1 MSMKWPGGLIRKTPV
16 TPAGPY
22 QNGAAPGMWSLAEA
36 SYWTKQ
42 GLWPIAGNAIPTDP
56 FFPYVPLLLPGNGTN
71 GAQNNTFLDSSANN
85 FTITRNGNTTQG
97 SFSAYG
103 DLWSNYFDGN
113 GDFLQTPQSAALAA
127 NSTNYTVEGWFYF
140 DAATYSAFDSAGR
153 GIVSDFLANANG
165 RWIVGINSSGNLGFY
180 EQDASGAND
189 VSAIDPTPI
198 TTRQWIYFAAVK
210 SGTTMRLF
218 KNGTQVATA
227 TSAVRTA
234 FSGRLNIGQTTVD
247 TSYRGFFL
255 GNISNVRFV
264 NGSALYSSNFTPPTA
279 PLTAISN
286 TALLT
291 CQSSMVIDNSTN
303 RFVLTQNGNVSVS
316 RFAPFNPTAPYSAAT
331 IGGSGYFDG
340 TGDFLTTS
348 GDVATGTGNYTIET
362 YVYMLSLP
370 TFSMFLGKSGAFNT
384 STYLAI
390 RPNAVS
396 MGTFNGNYPEWS
408 FTFAV
413 NTWYHIAVVRNGG
426 VIRCY
431 VNGVEATLTQFSAS
445 DTTSYV
451 ANIIGKYGASPDY
464 AFPGYMSGLRIV
476 AGTAIYTSNFTPPTT
491 PPTAVSGTQ
500 LLCNFTNAGI
510 VDSAAKTNLETV
522 GNAQISTAQ
531 SKFGGS
537 SMLFDGTADALAGY
551 NNQTL
556 ILSSRNFTW
565 ECWVYLNSISGTQAI
580 LSQRG
585 AQQNELFL
593 GLDTASGGQIF
604 AYADG
609 AGSPGR
615 MCSVSMPTGQ
625 WVHIALVRVGTTVTL
640 YKNGVGG
647 TTATSSQNFISQ
659 NVFVGADD
667 SAGSGTLNGYIND
680 VRITNGVARYTSN
693 FTPPTAAFPTA

>member
-16 TPAGPY
+16 TPTTSS
-22 QNGAAPGMWSLAEA
+22 APGMWTLAEA

-42 GLWPIAGNAIPTDP
+42 GLWPLPAPTDP
-56 FFPYVPLLLPGNGTN
+56 FFSSVPLLLPGNGTN
-71 GAQNNTFLDSSANN
+71 GAQNNTFLDSSTNN

-97 SFSAYG
+97 SVSPFA
-103 DLWSNYFDGN
+103 LN
-113 GDFLQTPQSAALAA
+113 G
-127 NSTNYTVEGWFYF
+127 
-140 DAATYSAFDSAGR
+140 ATY
-153 GIVSDFLANANG
+153 N
-165 RWIVGINSSGNLGFY
+165 
-180 EQDASGAND
+180 
-189 VSAIDPTPI
+189 P
-198 TTRQWIYFAAVK
+198 AV
-210 SGTTMRLF
+210 
-218 KNGTQVATA
+218 N
-227 TSAVRTA
+227 
-234 FSGRLNIGQTTVD
+234 
-247 TSYRGFFL
+247 
-255 GNISNVRFV
+255 
-264 NGSALYSSNFTPPTA
+264 
-279 PLTAISN
+279 
-286 TALLT
+286 
-291 CQSSMVIDNSTN
+291 
-303 RFVLTQNGNVSVS
+303 
-316 RFAPFNPTAPYSAAT
+316 
-331 IGGSGYFDG
+331 GGSGYFDG

-348 GDVATGTGNYTIET
+348 GDAATGTGAYTIET

-370 TFSMFLGKSGAFNT
+370 TFSMFLGKSGTNNT

-396 MGTFNGNYPEWS
+396 MGTLNGNYPEWS

-426 VIRCY
+426 IIRCY
-431 VNGVEATLTQFSAS
+431 VNGVEATLIQGSAT
-445 DTTSYV
+445 DATSYL
-451 ANIIGKYGASPDY
+451 ANIVGKYGGSPDY
-464 AFPGYMSGLRIV
+464 AFPGYLSGLRIV

-551 NNQTL
+551 NNQSL
-556 ILSSRNFTW
+556 ILGSSNFTW

-593 GLDTASGGQIF
+593 GVDTASGGQIF
-604 AYADG
+604 AYANG
-609 AGSPGR
+609 VGSPGR

-625 WVHIALVRVGTTVTL
+625 WVYIALVRVGTTVTL
-640 YKNGVGG
+640 YKDGVGG

-659 NVFVGADD
+659 NVFVGADT
-667 SAGSGTLNGYIND
+667 SAGSGTLNGYID
-680 VRITNGVARYTSN
+680 DLRITNGIARYTSN
-693 FTPPTAAFPTA
+693 FTPPTAAFPTS